1 MSNEERIKNW
11 RARRQSAGYVIGAGA
26 VEHARPAARESADT
40 ADSTDADALL
50 RSLVSLLTSVGVASP
65 KQSTSALEQILHA
78 LRASAHKTVVDR
90 RAVYEAL
97 QAQFERQAA
106 HALLGEDAADFCTR
120 RLRTTIRLV
129 ENDIRA
135 GLDVFAAGYEPA
147 TLAADE
153 ARLASAFEK
162 RIQRRRE
169 QEARDARRL
178 ASRKDVP
185 LAVELSPE
193 EAADMAG
200 LRERVVFLHARQRT
214 CAPGAERSRLSA
226 LLPLLILQLHMIHA
240 ESRFALIWALFGPAV
255 LLALISSLYFLTG
268 THFILGMDVPT
279 FSMTGATTWIMFRQ
293 IIFRSS
299 TSYVSARSLLNLQGV
314 TPLMCALV
322 QAAIY
327 LGIYMIVFGL
337 LITSGYRFD
346 LVTLPANWP
355 AFMFFLVAMGLGG
368 AAMGVLFG
376 AAATVWHF
384 FLRIASVIE
393 RFLEV
398 FSAVFFVSEQLPE
411 QYRAYFLW
419 SPFAHGMQLLRSSY
433 FVSYRSTDA
442 SLAYFLTAL
451 VLLAVVALI
460 AERFA
465 RSNIQPM

>member
-11 RARRQSAGYVIGAGA
+11 RARRQSAGYAIGAGA
-26 VEHARPAARESADT
+26 VEHARAATHEAADT
-40 ADSTDADALL
+40 TDAIGTDALL
-50 RSLVSLLTSVGVASP
+50 RSLVSPLASEGTASP
-65 KQSTSALEQILHA
+65 KRTTSALEQVLDA
-78 LRASAHKTVVDR
+78 LRTSAHRTVVDR
-90 RAVYEAL
+90 RVAYEAL

-106 HALLGEDAADFCTR
+106 HASLGEDEADFCTR

-135 GLDVFAAGYEPA
+135 GLNVFSVGYEPA
-147 TLAADE
+147 ALATDE
-153 ARLASAFEK
+153 ARLASAFNK
-162 RIQRRRE
+162 RVQRRRE
-169 QEARDARRL
+169 QEARGARRL

-185 LAVELSPE
+185 LAIELSPE
-193 EAADMAG
+193 EAADLAT
-200 LRERVVFLHARQRT
+200 LRERVVLLQARQHLR
-214 CAPGAERSRLSA
+214 APGAERSRLSA
-226 LLPLLILQLHMIHA
+226 LLPLLILQLHTIHA

-299 TSYVSARSLLNLQGV
+299 TSYVSARGLLNLQGV

-337 LITSGYRFD
+337 LIAAGYRFD

-355 AFMFFLVAMGLGG
+355 ACMFFVVAMGLGG

-376 AAATVWHF
+376 AVATVWHF
-384 FLRIASVIE
+384 FLRFAPVIE

-398 FSAVFFVSEQLPE
+398 FSAVFFVSEQFPE

-419 SPFAHGMQLLRSSY
+419 SPFAHGMQLLRSAY